1 MPEVTDKPETTARR
15 WGKRAGAAAFV
26 FFLVKGLIWLG
37 VFAAGAWYVYD
48 K

>member
-1 MPEVTDKPETTARR
+1 MPETTDKPETAARK
-15 WGKRAGAAAFV
+15 WGKRAGVAAFV

-48 K
+48 R